1 VDRTDNTAASAMQ
14 AALATLDGSTIDA
27 SFKGYPPAAP
37 ATTLGEIGAKKW
49 NLLKQDL
56 PFPVA
61 VLKTSA
67 IDHNSRWMDR
77 FRREQGVDLCPH
89 GKTTMSPHL
98 FQRQLADGAWGITVA
113 TVQQLRIARQF
124 GVSRI
129 VMANQLIDPQGVRA
143 VLAEL
148 KRDPSFDFYCLVDSV
163 AGVRFLADAVKAS
176 GLARPLQVLLEGG
189 MVGGRTGCRTIEEA
203 TAVAAAIRAAAPTL
217 SLRGV
222 EGFEGLIHD
231 ERADD
236 RASKVRLFLDFL
248 GEIARRGIQ
257 EKWFAPDGPNGGEIL
272 VTAGGSAEFDLVA
285 ENWRKG
291 DFAVPVR
298 IVLRS
303 GCYLTHDSGTYDTA
317 LHDIAARGIASDE
330 LAADLPRA
338 ALEVWALVQ
347 SVPEPG
353 LALVTMGK
361 RDVGF
366 DQHLPVPLAWYRP
379 GSAAAEKIPAGYSIT
394 ALNDQHG
401 YLKCPAGSPL
411 QVGDMVG
418 FGVSH
423 PCTTFDRWQL
433 IYLVDDAYAVTGAI
447 KTFF

>member
-1 VDRTDNTAASAMQ
+1 
-14 AALATLDGSTIDA
+14 
-27 SFKGYPPAAP
+27 
-37 ATTLGEIGAKKW
+37 
-49 NLLKQDL
+49 
-56 PFPVA
+56 
-61 VLKTSA
+61 
-67 IDHNSRWMDR
+67 
-77 FRREQGVDLCPH
+77 
-89 GKTTMSPHL
+89 
-98 FQRQLADGAWGITVA
+98 
-113 TVQQLRIARQF
+113 
-124 GVSRI
+124 
-129 VMANQLIDPQGVRA
+129 

-163 AGVRFLADAVKAS
+163 TGVRFLADAVKAS
-176 GLARPLQVLLEGG
+176 GVTRPLQVLLEGG
-189 MVGGRTGCRTIEEA
+189 IVGGRTGCRTIDQA
-203 TAVAAAIRAAAPTL
+203 AAVAEAIRAAAPHL
-217 SLRGV
+217 ALRGV

-248 GEIARRGIQ
+248 GEIARRGIAEQ
-257 EKWFAPDGPNGGEIL
+257 WFATDGSSGGEIL

-291 DFAVPVR
+291 DFGAPVR

-303 GCYLTHDSGTYDTA
+303 GCYLTHDSGIYEQS
-317 LHDIAARGIASDE
+317 LREIAARGIASDE

-366 DQHLPVPLAWYRP
+366 DTLLPVPIAWYRP
-379 GSAAAEKIPAGYSIT
+379 GTGAPQPMPAGHAIT
-394 ALNDQHG
+394 GLNDQHG
-401 YLKCPAGSPL
+401 YLKCPTGSPL
-411 QVGDMVG
+411 QVGDIVG

>member
-1 VDRTDNTAASAMQ
+1 
-14 AALATLDGSTIDA
+14 
-27 SFKGYPPAAP
+27 
-37 ATTLGEIGAKKW
+37 
-49 NLLKQDL
+49 
-56 PFPVA
+56 
-61 VLKTSA
+61 
-67 IDHNSRWMDR
+67 
-77 FRREQGVDLCPH
+77 
-89 GKTTMSPHL
+89 
-98 FQRQLADGAWGITVA
+98 
-113 TVQQLRIARQF
+113 
-124 GVSRI
+124 
-129 VMANQLIDPQGVRA
+129 
-143 VLAEL
+143 
-148 KRDPSFDFYCLVDSV
+148 
-163 AGVRFLADAVKAS
+163 
-176 GLARPLQVLLEGG
+176 VLLEGG
-189 MVGGRTGCRTIEEA
+189 MVGGRTGCRTIDEA
-203 TAVAAAIRAAAPTL
+203 AAVAAAIRAAAPML

-257 EKWFAPDGPNGGEIL
+257 EKWFAEGEIL

-291 DFAVPVR
+291 DFGVPVR

-303 GCYLTHDSGTYDTA
+303 GCYLTHDSGTYDQS

-379 GSAAAEKIPAGYSIT
+379 GGAAPEKIPAGYSIT
-394 ALNDQHG
+394 GLNDQHG
-401 YLKCPAGSPL
+401 YLKWPAGSPL

-433 IYLVDDAYAVTGAI
+433 IYLVDDAYTVTGAI

>member
-1 VDRTDNTAASAMQ
+1 MDKTGNPTL
-14 AALATLDGSTIDA
+14 AALDATVIDGGV
-27 SFKGYPPAAP
+27 KGYP
-37 ATTLGEIGAKKW
+37 TTAQPSRLGEIGKNGW
-49 NLLKQDL
+49 SLLKQDL

-67 IDHNSRWMDR
+67 LDHNSRWMDR

-113 TVQQLRIARQF
+113 NAQQLRIARQF
-124 GVSRI
+124 GVQRV
-129 VMANQLIDPQGVRA
+129 VMANQLIDPQGCKY

-163 AGVRFLADAVKAS
+163 AGVRFLADQVKAS
-176 GLARPLQVLLEGG
+176 GLTRPLQVLLEGG
-189 MVGGRTGCRTIEEA
+189 IVGGRTGCRTIDQA
-203 TAVAAAIRAAAPTL
+203 AAVAEAIRAAAPHL
-217 SLRGV
+217 ALRGV

-231 ERADD
+231 ESADD

-248 GEIARRGIQ
+248 GEIARLGIAEQ
-257 EKWFAPDGPNGGEIL
+257 WFATDGSSGGEIL

-291 DFAVPVR
+291 DFGAPVR

-303 GCYLTHDSGTYDTA
+303 GCYLTHDSGIYEQS
-317 LHDIAARGIASDE
+317 LREIAARGIASVE
-330 LAADLPRA
+330 LAADLRRA
-338 ALEVWALVQ
+338 ALEVWGLVQ

-366 DQHLPVPLAWYRP
+366 DTLLPVPIAWYRP
-379 GSAAAEKIPAGYSIT
+379 GTGAPQLMPAGHAIT
-394 ALNDQHG
+394 GLNDQHG
-401 YLKCPAGSPL
+401 YLKCPTGSPL
-411 QVGDMVG
+411 QVGDIVG

>member
-1 VDRTDNTAASAMQ
+1 MDNTGNPAL
-14 AALATLDGSTIDA
+14 AALDATVIDGSV
-27 SFKGYPPAAP
+27 KGYPPATEP
-37 ATTLGEIGAKKW
+37 AKLGEIGQRGW
-49 NLLKQDL
+49 SLLKQDL

-61 VLKTSA
+61 VLKSSA
-67 IDHNSRWMDR
+67 LDHNSRWMAR
-77 FRREQGVDLCPH
+77 FRHEQRVDLCPH
-89 GKTTMSPHL
+89 GKTTMSPQL

-124 GVSRI
+124 GVQRI
-129 VMANQLIDPQGVRA
+129 VMANQLIDPQGTRA
-143 VLAEL
+143 VLAEM
-148 KRDPSFDFYCLVDSV
+148 KRDPGFDFYCLVDSV

-176 GLARPLQVLLEGG
+176 GIGRPLQLLLEGG
-189 MVGGRTGCRTIEEA
+189 MVGGRTGCRTMEA
-203 TAVAAAIRAAAPTL
+203 AAAVAAAIRAAAPHL
-217 SLRGV
+217 VLRGV

-248 GEIARRGIQ
+248 AEIARRGIE
-257 EKWFAPDGPNGGEIL
+257 EKWFASGEIL

-285 ENWRKG
+285 ENWRNG
-291 DFAVPVR
+291 DFGVPVR

-303 GCYLTHDSGTYDTA
+303 GCYLTHDSGIYEKS
-317 LHDIAARGIASDE
+317 LRDIAARGIASDE

-366 DQHLPVPLAWYRP
+366 DQGLPVPIAWYRS
-379 GSAAAEKIPAGYSIT
+379 GDAAPQPIPAGHAVT
-394 ALNDQHG
+394 GLNDQHG
-401 YLKCPAGSPL
+401 YVKCPVGSPL
-411 QVGDMVG
+411 QVGDMVA

-433 IYLVDDAYAVTGAI
+433 IYLVDDAYTVIGAI

>member
-1 VDRTDNTAASAMQ
+1 MDSSGNP
-14 AALATLDGSTIDA
+14 ALVALDATVIDGNV
-27 SFKGYPPAAP
+27 KGYPPAAAP
-37 ATTLGEIGAKKW
+37 AKLGEIGKNGW
-49 NLLKQDL
+49 SLLKQDL

-77 FRREQGVDLCPH
+77 FRKEQGVDLCPH
-89 GKTTMSPHL
+89 GKTTMSPQL

-113 TVQQLRIARQF
+113 NAQQLRIARQF
-124 GVSRI
+124 GVQRI
-129 VMANQLIDPQGVRA
+129 VMANQLIDPQGTGY

-148 KRDPSFDFYCLVDSV
+148 QRDPNFDFYCLVDSV
-163 AGVRFLADAVKAS
+163 ATVRFLADAVKAA
-176 GLARPLQVLLEGG
+176 GIGRPLQVLLEGG
-189 MVGGRTGCRTIEEA
+189 IVGGRTGCRTVEEA
-203 TAVAAAIRAAAPTL
+203 AAVAAAIRAAAPHIA
-217 SLRGV
+217 LRGV

-231 ERADD
+231 ARADD

-248 GEIARRGIQ
+248 GQIARRGIAEQ
-257 EKWFAPDGPNGGEIL
+257 WFAPGEIL

-285 ENWRKG
+285 ENWRNG
-291 DFAVPVR
+291 DFGAPVR

-303 GCYLTHDSGTYDTA
+303 GCYLTHDSGMYDRS

-353 LALVTMGK
+353 LALVTMGR

-366 DQHLPVPLAWYRP
+366 DAGLPVPIAWCRP
-379 GSAAAEKIPAGYSIT
+379 GSGVQPMPRNYEVTG
-394 ALNDQHG
+394 LNDQHG
-401 YLKCPAGSPL
+401 YLRCPAGSPL
-411 QVGDMVG
+411 QVGDMIA

-423 PCTTFDRWQL
+423 PCSTFDRWQL

>member
-1 VDRTDNTAASAMQ
+1 MMDSSGNPAL
-14 AALATLDGSTIDA
+14 AALDATVIDGSV
-27 SFKGYPPAAP
+27 KGYPPIAQP
-37 ATTLGEIGAKKW
+37 TRLGEIGKRGW
-49 NLLKQDL
+49 GLLKQDL

-67 IDHNSRWMDR
+67 LDHNSRWMAA
-77 FRREQGVDLCPH
+77 FRKEQGVDLCPH

-113 TVQQLRIARQF
+113 NAQQLRIARQF
-124 GVSRI
+124 GVQRI
-129 VMANQLIDPQGVRA
+129 VMANQLIDPQGA
-143 VLAEL
+143 QYVLSEL
-148 KRDPSFDFYCLVDSV
+148 KRDPDFDFYCLVDSV
-163 AGVRFLADAVKAS
+163 PAVRFLADAAKAS
-176 GLARPLQVLLEGG
+176 GLERPLQVLLEGG
-189 MVGGRTGCRTIEEA
+189 MMGGRTGCRTIDEA
-203 TAVAAAIRAAAPTL
+203 AAVAPANRAAAPL
-217 SLRGV
+217 RVLRGV

-248 GEIARRGIQ
+248 GSIARRGID
-257 EKWFAPDGPNGGEIL
+257 EKWFAEGEIV

-285 ENWRKG
+285 ETWHNG
-291 DFAVPVR
+291 DFGVPVR

-303 GCYLTHDSGTYDTA
+303 GCYLTHDSGTYERS
-317 LHDIAARGIASDE
+317 LHDIAARGIASDA

-366 DQHLPVPLAWYRP
+366 DSGLPVPIAWARP
-379 GSAAAEKIPAGYSIT
+379 GAAAQAMPAGYSIT
-394 ALNDQHG
+394 GLNDQHG

-411 QVGDMVG
+411 QVGDMVA

-423 PCTTFDRWQL
+423 PCTTFDRWVL

>member
-1 VDRTDNTAASAMQ
+1 MDGSGNPAL
-14 AALATLDGSTIDA
+14 AALDATIID
-27 SFKGYPPAAP
+27 SNVKGYPPMAEP
-37 ATTLGEIGAKKW
+37 TRLGDIGKKGW
-49 NLLKQDL
+49 SLLKQDL

-67 IDHNSRWMDR
+67 LDHNSRWMGR

-113 TVQQLRIARQF
+113 NAQQLRIARQY
-124 GVSRI
+124 GAPRI
-129 VMANQLIDPQGVRA
+129 VMANQLIDPQGTRA
-143 VLAEL
+143 VLAEM
-148 KRDPSFDFYCLVDSV
+148 KRDPNFDFYCLVDS
-163 AGVRFLADAVKAS
+163 AANVRFLADAVKAS
-176 GLARPLQVLLEGG
+176 GVGRPLQVLLEGG
-189 MVGGRTGCRTIEEA
+189 IVGGRTGCRTMDEA
-203 TAVAAAIRAAAPTL
+203 AAVAAAIRAAAPHL

-231 ERADD
+231 ENADE
-236 RASKVRLFLDFL
+236 RASKVRMFLDFL
-248 GEIARRGIQ
+248 GEIARRGIA
-257 EKWFAPDGPNGGEIL
+257 EKWFAEGEIL

-285 ENWRKG
+285 ENWRNG
-291 DFAVPVR
+291 DFGVPVR

-303 GCYLTHDSGTYDTA
+303 GCYLTHDSGTYDHA
-317 LHDIAARGIASDE
+317 LRDVAARGIASDD
-330 LAADLPRA
+330 LAANLPRA

-347 SVPEPG
+347 STPEPG

-366 DQHLPVPLAWYRP
+366 DSGLPVPVAWYRA
-379 GSAAAEKIPAGYSIT
+379 GGAAPEKMPDGYAIT
-394 ALNDQHG
+394 GLNDQHG

>member
-1 VDRTDNTAASAMQ
+1 MDGNGNPAL
-14 AALATLDGSTIDA
+14 AALDATMIDGSV
-27 SFKGYPPAAP
+27 KGYPPAAAP
-37 ATTLGEIGAKKW
+37 APLGAIGKQGW
-49 NLLKQDL
+49 NLLRQDL

-67 IDHNSRWMDR
+67 LDHNSRWMDR
-77 FRREQGVDLCPH
+77 FRREQGLDLCPH

-113 TVQQLRIARQF
+113 NAQQLRIAREF
-124 GVSRI
+124 GVGRI
-129 VMANQLIDPQGVRA
+129 VMANQLIDPQGTRY

-148 KRDPSFDFYCLVDSV
+148 KRDPDFDFYCLVDSV

-176 GLARPLQVLLEGG
+176 GLGRPLQVLLEGG
-189 MVGGRTGCRTIEEA
+189 IAGGRTGCRTIEEA
-203 TAVAAAIRAAAPTL
+203 AAVAAAIRAAAPSL
-217 SLRGV
+217 ALRGV

-248 GEIARRGIQ
+248 GAIARRGIAEQ
-257 EKWFAPDGPNGGEIL
+257 WFAAGGIV

-285 ENWRKG
+285 ESWRSG
-291 DFAVPVR
+291 DFGVPVR

-303 GCYLTHDSGTYDTA
+303 GCYLTHDSGIYEHY
-317 LHDIAARGIASDE
+317 LHDVAARGIASDE
-330 LAADLPRA
+330 LAADLPRH

-366 DQHLPVPLAWYRP
+366 DSGLPVPVSWYRP
-379 GSAAAEKIPAGYSIT
+379 GAAAPQPVPDGHAIAG
-394 ALNDQHG
+394 LNDQHG

-411 QVGDMVG
+411 QVGDMVA

-433 IYLVDDAYAVTGAI
+433 IHLVDDAYAVTGAI